1 MSAKAVRSPAARG
14 TKPRGKVQPRGKK
27 GKPPPEGSFS
37 ELVRRASGWIFIGT
51 IVAVALAT
59 LFVLRVPQKVGT
71 GLGEGIGSLGFSVKR
86 VEIKGLEHMERLP
99 VYAVALDQQS
109 SAMPLVDLA
118 GTRAR
123 IMQFGWVR
131 EARVT
136 RRLPDTL
143 VVDIVERKPA
153 AIWQH
158 NQQLALIDIE
168 GVVLEPVKVEAM
180 PDLPIVIGPEANRH
194 AGDLAR
200 LIATA
205 PQLKPM
211 MAGATWVGG
220 RRWDIR
226 FQSGETLLLPEGEDA
241 AQRALAT
248 FTRID
253 QDTGLLGKNFVR
265 FDMRIR
271 GKLIAKLTA
280 PPPASAAPVKPAPQ
294 PAPARDDEAIDTR
307 QTI

>member
-1 MSAKAVRSPAARG
+1 VSARIARG
-14 TKPRGKVQPRGKK
+14 ASRGAPKPRGKAQARGKK
-27 GKPPPEGSFS
+27 GKPQDGYFS
-37 ELVRRASGWIFIGT
+37 ELIRRASWWIFIGMV
-51 IVAVALAT
+51 VAVVLAALFA
-59 LFVLRVPQKVGT
+59 FRVPQMIGT
-71 GLGEGIGSLGFSVKR
+71 SIGEGVGNLGFSVKR

-99 VYAVALDQQS
+99 VYAVALDQKS
-109 SAMPLVDLA
+109 MAMPLVDLQ
-118 GTRAR
+118 GTRGR

-143 VVDIVERKPA
+143 VVDIVERKPV

-180 PDLPIVIGPEANRH
+180 PDLPIVIGPDANRH

-200 LIATA
+200 LIDAA

-211 MAGATWVGG
+211 MAGATWIGG
-220 RRWDIR
+220 RRWNIR
-226 FQSGETLLLPEGEDA
+226 FQTGETLLLPEGAEA
-241 AQRALAT
+241 AERALAT
-248 FTRID
+248 FTKID
-253 QDTGLLGKNFVR
+253 QQSGLLGKGFIR

-271 GKLIAKLTA
+271 GQLTTKLPA
-280 PPPASAAPVKPAPQ
+280 PPPAAVAPPKPAPQ
-294 PAPARDDEAIDTR
+294 PAPRDEDEGIDTR